1 MAVCAAMKKLTLG
14 SLVLFGLL
22 AIACK
27 KDEPAAAGG
36 ATGVADCDE
45 YIKRYPV
52 CISKMPAAAQPT
64 AEAGFK
70 AQVDAWKS
78 MASTPDGKATLK
90 TMCKPTLESLN
101 NNPLCK

>member
-1 MAVCAAMKKLTLG
+1 MNKLTIA
-14 SLVLFGLL
+14 SLVLCGL
-22 AIACK
+22 AAVACK
-27 KDEPAAAGG
+27 KDEAAATGG

-52 CISKMPAAAQPT
+52 CISKMPEAARPT

-70 AQVDAWKS
+70 AQVDAWKT
-78 MASTPDGKATLK
+78 MASTPDGKSTLK